1 MKKGENRRESV
12 REKIFTLKQQTIE
25 EKLDSRAIYTLPRI
39 PYAAKIKMLGVEL

>member
-1 MKKGENRRESV
+1 MESV

-25 EKLDSRAIYTLPRI
+25 EKLVSRAIYALPRI